1 MVFPGQQEDG
11 EAAEPEEPEETEEP
25 EEPAD
30 AGEPVETGEPEDSE
44 EPDEEEPSEP
54 EEPEEA
60 AHFESGYIL
69 IKNKTI
75 AYTDIYQTAE
85 KGTFIVSPRKRTRA
99 AVSTPLAPAKIC
111 SVTFGPSSLMTC
123 ASEVPARDSISA
135 ISLYFT
141 PSARSVAT
149 EPDSASIL
157 W

>member
-1 MVFPGQQEDG
+1 MTSELKRSIIGMFVFTMRFGMMRFAGLTDG
-11 EAAEPEEPEETEEP
+11 CPMGEGFSLIAGPPSRGM
-25 EEPAD
+25 PA
-30 AGEPVETGEPEDSE
+30 PVNARPRSA
-44 EPDEEEPSEP
+44 S
-54 EEPEEA
+54 
-60 AHFESGYIL
+60 
-69 IKNKTI
+69 
-75 AYTDIYQTAE
+75 E